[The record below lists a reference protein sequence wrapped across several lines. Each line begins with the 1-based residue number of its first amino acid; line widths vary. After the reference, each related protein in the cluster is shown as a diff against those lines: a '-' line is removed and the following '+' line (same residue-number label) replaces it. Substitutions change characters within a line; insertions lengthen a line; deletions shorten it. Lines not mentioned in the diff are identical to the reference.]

1 MEREMIQ
8 NKRMRFYKY
17 LRSIAEYLRSIYG
30 VNISIFSGMTDKEN
44 AGENEDKYEIC
55 QSIIFIG
62 YE

>member
-8 NKRMRFYKY
+8 NKRMRFYK
-17 LRSIAEYLRSIYG
+17 YLRSIYG

-44 AGENEDKYEIC
+44 AGENEGKYEIC